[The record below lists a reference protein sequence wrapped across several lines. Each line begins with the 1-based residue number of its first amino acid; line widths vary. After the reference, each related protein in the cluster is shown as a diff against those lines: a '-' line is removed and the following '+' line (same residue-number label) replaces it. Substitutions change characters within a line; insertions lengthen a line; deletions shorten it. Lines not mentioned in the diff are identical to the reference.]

1 MNCPNVANKEHE
13 RKKTAALP
21 TQTMYEVLKDI
32 SVMAGDA
39 LTTVRSINSFVMAES
54 ADDSEKTD
62 EPRCFREDL
71 IQTRDYLFRLNNEL
85 SDLAS
90 VLGIG

>member
-1 MNCPNVANKEHE
+1 MYCPNVENKEHKC
-13 RKKTAALP
+13 KKTAALP
-21 TQTMYEVLKDI
+21 TQTIYEVLKDI

-39 LTTVRSINSFVMAES
+39 LTTVRNINSFMMAES

-62 EPRCFREDL
+62 EPSCFREDL